1 MRIVNNI
8 GVFAAS
14 SSKVR
19 QHFLDEAYHL
29 GCLFAQNGKTLV
41 YGAGHVG
48 LMGSIAD
55 GVDSAGGRVIGVIP
69 GFMVE
74 QGWCRSHLTKRI
86 VTADMHERKATIH
99 QLSDAFVA
107 LPGGIGTWEE
117 LLECMTWK
125 QLGLHDKPII
135 LLNIDGFYNRL
146 IDDIRFLADEQMMRD
161 VHLSMFTVVNNAEDV
176 LPAIENAPLWDVNI
190 RKIAQI

>member
-1 MRIVNNI
+1 MKVYKNI

-14 SSKVR
+14 SSKAR
-19 QHFLDEAYHL
+19 PILLSEAYKL
-29 GCLFAQNGKTLV
+29 GELFALNNRTLV

-48 LMGSIAD
+48 LMGAIAD
-55 GVDSAGGRVIGVIP
+55 GVDENGGEVIGVIP
-69 GFMVE
+69 QFMVE
-74 QGWCRSHLTKRI
+74 QGWCRENLTKRI
-86 VTADMHERKATIH
+86 VTKDMHERKATIH

-125 QLGLHDKPII
+125 QLGLHDKPIV
-135 LLNIDGFYNRL
+135 LLNTDGFYDSL
-146 IDDIRFLADEQMMRD
+146 LADIDFLAGEQMMRD
-161 VHLSMFTVVNNAEDV
+161 VHLSMLTVVSRAEEV
-176 LPAIENAPLWDVNI
+176 IEAIDNAPAWDVNI